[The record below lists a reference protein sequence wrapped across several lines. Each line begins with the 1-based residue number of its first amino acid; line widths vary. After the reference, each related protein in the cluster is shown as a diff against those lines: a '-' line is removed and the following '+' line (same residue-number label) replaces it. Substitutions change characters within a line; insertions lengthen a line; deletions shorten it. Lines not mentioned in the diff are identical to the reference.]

1 LEGERQVVFV
11 AGEVGIGKTTLV
23 EAFMAQA
30 GSNGALWIGHG
41 QCIEQYGAGEAY
53 MPVLEALG
61 RLCREPGGDQLI
73 ELLDQQAPTWLVQMP
88 ALLSATELE
97 ALQRKVA
104 GATKERMLREMAEA
118 VDAST
123 AERPLVLTL
132 EDLHWSDH
140 STLEL
145 LSTLARRRERT
156 RLFIIGTYRPVDVI
170 VREHPLKEIKQEL
183 VLHNQCEE
191 LPLAYLTEAA
201 VGEYLAER
209 FRKSPLPTE
218 LTRLIYQ
225 RTDGNPLSMVNAV
238 DYVVGQELVVQ
249 TDGGWELKGA
259 DIQVGV
265 PGTLRQ
271 MVEQQIERLR
281 PAQRRVLEVAS
292 VAGAEFS
299 AAAVAAG
306 MEEEAVAV
314 EEQCEEL
321 GRHGHFIQ
329 AKGIQEWP
337 DGTLASQYRFVHAL
351 YREVLY
357 ERVAAARRVQLHRL
371 IGTRLEAGY
380 AEQAGEIA
388 AELAVHFG
396 RGRDTQRA
404 VQYLGQ
410 AGENAARKSAHREVI
425 AHLTKG
431 IDLLKTL
438 PDTPERARQEL
449 PLQLALGGPLIATT
463 GYTTL
468 ETRAAFGRARE
479 LCQQVGETPQLFTA
493 LSGLQS
499 FYLVRAEYQT
509 ARELAE
515 QGLGLAQHSQNP
527 TLLMA
532 ARLGMGTILVCSE
545 SSFLPSNIFS
555 KVLLCPILSNTIPLP
570 HKRLRIRES
579 RASPL
584 LPLPCGI
591 WVIRTRR
598 WK

>member
-1 LEGERQVVFV
+1 
-11 AGEVGIGKTTLV
+11 
-23 EAFMAQA
+23 M
-30 GSNGALWIGHG
+30 
-41 QCIEQYGAGEAY
+41 
-53 MPVLEALG
+53 
-61 RLCREPGGDQLI
+61 
-73 ELLDQQAPTWLVQMP
+73 
-88 ALLSATELE
+88 
-97 ALQRKVA
+97 
-104 GATKERMLREMAEA
+104 
-118 VDAST
+118 
-123 AERPLVLTL
+123 
-132 EDLHWSDH
+132 
-140 STLEL
+140 
-145 LSTLARRRERT
+145 
-156 RLFIIGTYRPVDVI
+156 
-170 VREHPLKEIKQEL
+170 
-183 VLHNQCEE
+183 
-191 LPLAYLTEAA
+191 
-201 VGEYLAER
+201 
-209 FRKSPLPTE
+209 
-218 LTRLIYQ
+218 
-225 RTDGNPLSMVNAV
+225 
-238 DYVVGQELVVQ
+238 
-249 TDGGWELKGA
+249 
-259 DIQVGV
+259 
-265 PGTLRQ
+265 
-271 MVEQQIERLR
+271 
-281 PAQRRVLEVAS
+281 
-292 VAGAEFS
+292 
-299 AAAVAAG
+299 
-306 MEEEAVAV
+306 
-314 EEQCEEL
+314 
-321 GRHGHFIQ
+321 
-329 AKGIQEWP
+329 
-337 DGTLASQYRFVHAL
+337 
-351 YREVLY
+351 
-357 ERVAAARRVQLHRL
+357 AAARRVQLHRL

-388 AELAVHFG
+388 AELAVHFE

-431 IDLLKTL
+431 LDLLKTL